1 MQCSLNCEYTY
12 EDMHKC
18 NYCNHFIESKF
29 CKVIWKSTRLFYHP
43 ICFDILRKKLDLI
56 YS

>member
-1 MQCSLNCEYTY
+1 MECSLNCDYTY
-12 EDMHKC
+12 EDIHKC

-43 ICFDILRKKLDLI
+43 ICFEILRKKLDLI